1 MLMIY
6 FPYLEIIFRT
16 IKYEAYS
23 RVLNARDVKFRWV
36 YNSKVAIFM
45 IIKQWDSLR
54 GVLDFVA
61 QKTISFT
68 DQIILY
74 NYSFTG
80 FRA

>member
-1 MLMIY
+1 
-6 FPYLEIIFRT
+6 
-16 IKYEAYS
+16 
-23 RVLNARDVKFRWV
+23 
-36 YNSKVAIFM
+36 M
-45 IIKQWDSLR
+45 IIKQGDSLR

-61 QKTISFT
+61 QKTISFI